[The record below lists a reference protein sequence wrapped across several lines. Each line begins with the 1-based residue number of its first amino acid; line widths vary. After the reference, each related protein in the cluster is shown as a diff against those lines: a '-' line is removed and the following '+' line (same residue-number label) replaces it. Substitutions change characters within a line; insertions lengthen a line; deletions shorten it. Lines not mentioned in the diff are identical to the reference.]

1 MHRLSTLVLG
11 LIFFSAGSIE
21 QSLAGKL
28 RASCV
33 KVDITPAKPVL
44 MQAYPRPGPSEGVL
58 DRIYH
63 RVVALDD
70 GETQV
75 FLISSDLAIVRYD
88 VYREFSQRLARE
100 TGIRPEQV
108 WWNTTQTH
116 SGPQVGLEPEDSG
129 TFKAN
134 PDYSAWLKRALIDA
148 IVEAR
153 KKLEPAR
160 LGVATGMSMANIN
173 RRPREIDG
181 SVPYVG
187 LNPEGPVDRQI
198 GLIRLERADGSLLA
212 LIASYAMHGTV
223 LPVNGPEFLLISGD
237 AQGVVAEY
245 VEEKTGAPLLLMS
258 GAEGDVAPIY
268 STITMPHAKN
278 QGLNHLSQ
286 FKVLLGDRI
295 LAANRSVA
303 ATATEVRLW
312 TGRTM
317 IETPL
322 KEKQTVW
329 YQEAMR
335 GLKRETDDGVTLVR
349 IPVDFLKIN
358 REILLWAAPLELF
371 GEIAMKVRDRSPF
384 PYTFFYGLNNGY
396 LGYLTTRKA
405 FAEGGFEPRISPYT
419 EQAEEDLTS
428 GVLNAVW
435 ALPGRR

>member
-1 MHRLSTLVLG
+1 M
-11 LIFFSAGSIE
+11 
-21 QSLAGKL
+21 
-28 RASCV
+28 
-33 KVDITPAKPVL
+33 
-44 MQAYPRPGPSEGVL
+44 
-58 DRIYH
+58 
-63 RVVALDD
+63 
-70 GETQV
+70 
-75 FLISSDLAIVRYD
+75 
-88 VYREFSQRLARE
+88 
-100 TGIRPEQV
+100 
-108 WWNTTQTH
+108 
-116 SGPQVGLEPEDSG
+116 
-129 TFKAN
+129 
-134 PDYSAWLKRALIDA
+134 
-148 IVEAR
+148 EAR

-303 ATATEVRLW
+303 ARTTEVRLW
-312 TGRTM
+312 TGRTI

-335 GLKRETDDGVTLVR
+335 GLKRETDEGVTLVR
-349 IPVDFLKIN
+349 NPGRLPEDQSGDPALGGTAGTLRRDRHEGPRPISVPLHL
-358 REILLWAAPLELF
+358 LLWVEQWLPRLSDHPKGVRRRRLRAPH
-371 GEIAMKVRDRSPF
+371 F
-384 PYTFFYGLNNGY
+384 PVY
-396 LGYLTTRKA
+396 RA
-405 FAEGGFEPRISPYT
+405 
-419 EQAEEDLTS
+419 
-428 GVLNAVW
+428 
-435 ALPGRR
+435 GRRRLYRRGLERRLGATRTGVIR

>member
-11 LIFFSAGSIE
+11 LIFFGAGSIGE
-21 QSLAGKL
+21 CLAGKL

-33 KVDITPAKPVL
+33 KVDITPDKPVL

-70 GETQV
+70 GETRV
-75 FLISSDLAIVRYD
+75 FLISSDLALIRYD
-88 VYREFSQRLARE
+88 VYREFSQKLERE

-116 SGPQVGLEPEDSG
+116 SGPQVGLGPGDAG

-134 PDYSAWLKRALIDA
+134 PEYSAWLKSVLIDA

-153 KKLEPAR
+153 NKLEPAR
-160 LGVATGMSMANIN
+160 LGVATGRSMANIN

-223 LPVNGPEFLLISGD
+223 LPVFGPEFLLISGD

-245 VEEKTGAPLLLMS
+245 VEEETGVPLLLMS
-258 GAEGDVAPIY
+258 GAEGDIAPIY

-286 FKVLLGDRI
+286 FKVLLGERI
-295 LAANRSVA
+295 LAASRSVA
-303 ATATEVRLW
+303 ATTTDVRFW
-312 TGRTM
+312 TARTLV
-317 IETPL
+317 ETPL

-335 GLKRETDDGVTLVR
+335 GLIRETGEGVMLVK

-358 REILLWAAPLELF
+358 EEILLWAAPLELF
-371 GEIAMKVRDRSPF
+371 CEIAMRVRDRSPF

-419 EQAEEDLTS
+419 EQAEEDFTNR
-428 GVLNAVW
+428 VLNAVW
-435 ALPGRR
+435 TLPGR

>member
-1 MHRLSTLVLG
+1 
-11 LIFFSAGSIE
+11 
-21 QSLAGKL
+21 
-28 RASCV
+28 
-33 KVDITPAKPVL
+33 
-44 MQAYPRPGPSEGVL
+44 
-58 DRIYH
+58 
-63 RVVALDD
+63 
-70 GETQV
+70 
-75 FLISSDLAIVRYD
+75 
-88 VYREFSQRLARE
+88 
-100 TGIRPEQV
+100 
-108 WWNTTQTH
+108 
-116 SGPQVGLEPEDSG
+116 
-129 TFKAN
+129 
-134 PDYSAWLKRALIDA
+134 
-148 IVEAR
+148 
-153 KKLEPAR
+153 
-160 LGVATGMSMANIN
+160 MANIN

-303 ATATEVRLW
+303 ATTTEVRLW

-371 GEIAMKVRDRSPF
+371 GEIAMKVRDQSPF

-419 EQAEEDLTS
+419 EQAEEDFTG

-435 ALPGRR
+435 ALPGRE

>member
-1 MHRLSTLVLG
+1 MHRSSTLILG
-11 LIFFSAGSIE
+11 LMLFCAGSIE
-21 QSLAGKL
+21 QTLAGKL

-33 KVDITPAKPVL
+33 KVDITPEKPVL
-44 MQAYPRPGPSEGVL
+44 LQAYPRPGPSEGVL

-75 FLISSDLAIVRYD
+75 FLISSDLALVRYD
-88 VYREFSQRLARE
+88 VYLEFSRKLARE
-100 TGIRPEQV
+100 TGVRPEQV

-116 SGPQVGLEPEDSG
+116 SGPQVGLEPGDTG

-134 PDYSAWLKRALIDA
+134 PEYSARLKRAMIDA
-148 IVEAR
+148 VVEAR

-187 LNPEGPVDRQI
+187 LNPVGPVDRQV

-245 VEEKTGAPLLLMS
+245 VEEKTGSPLLLMS
-258 GAEGDVAPIY
+258 GAEGDAAPIY
-268 STITMPHAKN
+268 STITMPHARN

-303 ATATEVRLW
+303 ARTGEVRFW
-312 TGRTM
+312 TGRTL

-322 KEKQTVW
+322 KPEQTVW
-329 YQEAMR
+329 YREAMR
-335 GLKRETDDGVTLVR
+335 GLTRETEAGVALVS

-358 REILLWAAPLELF
+358 EEVLLWAAPLELF
-371 GEIAMKVRDRSPF
+371 GEIAMKIRDRSPF

-419 EQAEEDLTS
+419 EQAEADFTD

-435 ALPGRR
+435 ALPGR